1 MPRARISEG
10 RGEGEERTGVR
21 LCSLVLFCGH
31 AILTNGYPASGVY
44 TPPSPKG
51 EGLTAP
57 SVSRCGGKRKRER
70 KTRSLCFCDK
80 IGNRS
85 SLRAFEFDCRIY

>member
-31 AILTNGYPASGVY
+31 AILTNGYPSSGVY

-51 EGLTAP
+51 GRLDGAVCLPLRRQKKKGTEKAWF
-57 SVSRCGGKRKRER
+57 RK
-70 KTRSLCFCDK
+70 KTFM
-80 IGNRS
+80 
-85 SLRAFEFDCRIY
+85 

>member
-1 MPRARISEG
+1 MLRAQISEG
-10 RGEGEERTGVR
+10 RGEGEERTDVR

-51 EGLTAP
+51 KA
-57 SVSRCGGKRKRER
+57 
-70 KTRSLCFCDK
+70 
-80 IGNRS
+80 
-85 SLRAFEFDCRIY
+85 